1 MKKILK
7 EFHQVMV
14 EGCHPI
20 DPTIVYIF
28 GTIVLVYS
36 LTQILF

>member
-1 MKKILK
+1 MKKLLK
-7 EFHQVMV
+7 DLHQTAI

-28 GTIVLVYS
+28 GIIVLAYS
-36 LTQILF
+36 LIQIF